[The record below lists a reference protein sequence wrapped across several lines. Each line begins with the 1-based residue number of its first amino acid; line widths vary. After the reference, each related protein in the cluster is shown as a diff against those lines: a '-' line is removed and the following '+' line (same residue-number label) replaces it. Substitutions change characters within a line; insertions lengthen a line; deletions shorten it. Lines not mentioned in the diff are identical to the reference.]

1 MRQPIIGLT
10 AFRRDLGTFLG
21 ERTDLYTL
29 DPNYT
34 DGITRAGGLSL
45 IIPHNDNAEAI
56 LDLLD
61 GLVLTGGGDL
71 HPEHYGATAEV
82 DLEDANAG
90 ADAWEIALARG
101 AHERRLPTLG
111 ICRGMQAIAVVSGGR
126 MVQDLA
132 PEHGHSLIEQT
143 PQPLRESRHEV
154 TLDDDS

>member
-21 ERTDLYTL
+21 DRADLYTL

-34 DGITRAGGLSL
+34 DSITRAGGVPL

-61 GLVLTGGGDL
+61 GLVLTGCGDL

-101 AHERRLPTLG
+101 ARERRLPTLG

-154 TLDDDS
+154 TLYDDS